1 MRNGK
6 IKIKTTE
13 HNLAIRMA
21 INFLNA
27 GYIITKAYTKKN
39 FFSRMVSYIIEME
52 EGVKNYPHEI
62 EKALKEERY
71 EDVAKLKSEFDCN
84 EILLKEAFEKQL
96 KGQQEIAKN
105 IFH

>member
-1 MRNGK
+1 MGNGK

-13 HNLAIRMA
+13 HNFAIRMS
-21 INFLNA
+21 IDFLNA
-27 GYIITKAYTKKN
+27 GYIITKAYIKKK
-39 FFSRMVSYIIEME
+39 FFSRRVSYIIEME
-52 EGVKNYPHEI
+52 QGAKNYPHEI

-84 EILLKEAFEKQL
+84 EILLRETFEQQL